1 MTWNSLLA
9 DAVFLGIHYLNAVY
23 KNFDFLTEIAFKFL
37 IQLFLELGIYFFPEN
52 AIIKRVAL
60 FFQLSGE

>member
-23 KNFDFLTEIAFKFL
+23 KNFDFLTEIAFKFF
-37 IQLFLELGIYFFPEN
+37 IQLFFELGIYFFPQ
-52 AIIKRVAL
+52 KMPL
-60 FFQLSGE
+60 